1 MKLKIASYFA
11 TILLFANPAYASWT
25 NWMKITD
32 NYFEGTGTSTRLVL
46 IMEQP
51 FHTCGWNNA
60 AQIQL
65 DQIGSEAYKTL
76 VSVAITAITTGRALS
91 LAEEGCNGDRARIY
105 GLKLGG

>member
-76 VSVAITAITTGRALS
+76 VSVAITAITTGRSLS